1 MYYIIVTILSF
12 VIAANSLLQVNCMK
26 HMHARQVASL
36 KMAREGNAMAREGMK
51 SISAIY
57 EIDKITGEIE
67 KLAQES
73 DRLST
78 GVTLDEMKILR
89 TNGHEAQNV
98 WNKLVQSNSQG
109 SLVIFLRSLD
119 LGKKNL
125 VYGKTSLRNAEIL
138 MDTMRWVNTQWPA
151 IIKNTE
157 AMDKLTDEYI
167 KIMKDSKDLSKTML
181 DNTRRGN
188 QKLQRFIKYFRRIK
202 KEKEK
207 QNTEA
212 PPAAPGT

>member
-12 VIAANSLLQVNCMK
+12 VIAANSLLQVNFMK

-89 TNGHEAQNV
+89 TNGHEAQNI

-125 VYGKTSLRNAEIL
+125 AYGKTSLHNAEIL

-157 AMDKLTDEYI
+157 AMNKLTDEYI